1 MSFLNSA
8 LSLSGLRKMATVATL
23 ALSTLL
29 VPLHSASAAQRGTY
43 VVGND
48 RGGYLHDRLVEL
60 GHLQRNGTH
69 VQIRGRV
76 CYSTC
81 TMFLGLSDTCIDP
94 NTTFGFHGPSQ
105 SGRRL
110 APQQFEYFSQ
120 VMADYYPAELRD
132 WFMREGR
139 HRISG
144 IYKIKGSELIRMGVK
159 PCGKA

>member
-8 LSLSGLRKMATVATL
+8 VSNPSLRKIATVATL
-23 ALSTLL
+23 GLSALLL
-29 VPLHSASAAQRGTY
+29 PLETANAAQRATY

-48 RGGYLHDRLVEL
+48 RGGYLHDRLIEL
-60 GHLQRNGTH
+60 GNLQRNGTR
-69 VQIRGRV
+69 VQIRGNI

-81 TMFLGLSDTCIDP
+81 TMFLGLSGTCVNP
-94 NTTFGFHGPSQ
+94 NTTFGFHGPSK

-110 APQQFEYFSQ
+110 APQKFEYFSQ
-120 VMADYYPAELRD
+120 VMANHYPTQLRD

-144 IYKIKGSELIRMGVK
+144 VYKIKGSELIRMGVK
-159 PCGKA
+159 SCA

>member
-1 MSFLNSA
+1 MSFLKSA
-8 LSLSGLRKMATVATL
+8 LSKPGLRKIASVTTLGLSAFLLPLDVAN
-23 ALSTLL
+23 
-29 VPLHSASAAQRGTY
+29 AAQRASY

-48 RGGYLHDRLVEL
+48 RGGYLHDRLIEL
-60 GHLQRNGTH
+60 GNLQRTGTP
-69 VQIRGRV
+69 VQIRGRI

-81 TMFLGLSDTCIDP
+81 TMFLGLPNACVDP

-110 APQQFEYFSQ
+110 SPQKFEYFSQ
-120 VMADYYPAELRD
+120 VMANHYPAPLRS

-144 IYKIKGSELIRMGVK
+144 VYKMKGTDLIRMGVK
-159 PCGKA
+159 SCA

>member
-8 LSLSGLRKMATVATL
+8 LSFAGLRKIATVATL
-23 ALSTLL
+23 GLSTLL
-29 VPLHSASAAQRGTY
+29 VPVTAAEAAQRGTY

-48 RGGYLHDRLVEL
+48 RGGYLHDRLIEL
-60 GHLQRNGTH
+60 GNLQRNGTR

-81 TMFLGLSDTCIDP
+81 TMFLGLAGTCVDP
-94 NTTFGFHGPSQ
+94 NTTFGFHGPSK

-110 APQQFEYFSQ
+110 SPQKFDYFSQ
-120 VMADYYPAELRD
+120 VMANYYPPQLRD

-139 HRISG
+139 HRIAG
-144 IYKIKGSELIRMGVK
+144 VYKMKGTELIRMGVRS
-159 PCGKA
+159 CA

>member
-1 MSFLNSA
+1 MSFLKPAASRPA
-8 LSLSGLRKMATVATL
+8 LRKLATAATL

-29 VPLHSASAAQRGTY
+29 MPLHSAEAAGRAPY

-60 GHLQRNGTH
+60 GNLQRNGTR

-81 TMFLGLSDTCIDP
+81 TMFLGLSGTCVDP
-94 NTTFGFHGPSQ
+94 NTTFGFHGPSK

-110 APQQFEYFSQ
+110 APQQFDYFSQ
-120 VMADYYPAELRD
+120 VMADYYPTQLRD

-144 IYKIKGSELIRMGVK
+144 VYKIKGAELIRMGVK
-159 PCGKA
+159 SCA